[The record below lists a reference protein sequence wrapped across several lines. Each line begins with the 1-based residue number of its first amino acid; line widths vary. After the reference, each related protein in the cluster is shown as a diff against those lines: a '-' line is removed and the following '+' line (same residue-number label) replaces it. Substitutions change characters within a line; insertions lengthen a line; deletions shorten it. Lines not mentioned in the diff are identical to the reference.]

1 MNPVLLDFY
10 LWQLCRHTL
19 WGLGLQKLRCPVG
32 TKECVAN
39 KELGILVALRTG
51 TWVPQGY

>member
-32 TKECVAN
+32 AKECVAN
-39 KELGILVALRTG
+39 KELGNLGCA
-51 TWVPQGY
+51 